1 MRNLNGGENVY
12 VYIYVCVCVCIYIY
26 IYICLKS
33 LVTLCL
39 SSIFFLSIKK
49 DSVTSDSGIRD

>member
-1 MRNLNGGENVY
+1 MCIHTHIY
-12 VYIYVCVCVCIYIY
+12 VYICVC

-33 LVTLCL
+33 QVTLCL